1 MAQNYEEKQ
10 ELECPKS
17 FIKYKNDCYYHSYEK
32 GDLCLVKVNEATQNT
47 LFADPLGKFS
57 IEEYYRLFNG
67 DRKV

>member
-1 MAQNYEEKQ
+1 MTGITDTMKRVVFEKEDGQ
-10 ELECPKS
+10 
-17 FIKYKNDCYYHSYEK
+17 SYEK

-47 LFADPLGKFS
+47 LFADPIGKLS